1 MRFFDGRLRLALT
14 ALLILSPNLLS
25 ASASAQGLFD
35 FLGGGGA
42 PRHAEPPSPPPA
54 APPPPVKKKPTPAK
68 TDKPAAAAEA
78 QQKTS
83 APVVSDAP
91 PPYEAQLLRLT
102 EMIGALAYLRDLCG
116 AGDGDEWRVKMTA
129 LLNAEA
135 PSGSRRDKLSS
146 SFNRGFR
153 GYELT
158 YRACT
163 PNAQAVIVRY
173 MDETGRISQ
182 DIAYRYGNP

>member
-35 FLGGGGA
+35 FLGGSGA

-83 APVVSDAP
+83 APAVSDAP

-135 PSGSRRDKLSS
+135 PSG
-146 SFNRGFR
+146 
-153 GYELT
+153 
-158 YRACT
+158 
-163 PNAQAVIVRY
+163 
-173 MDETGRISQ
+173 
-182 DIAYRYGNP
+182 